1 MLCTC
6 DIDLSENNKIN
17 ETIQV
22 MVPEIFD
29 DEFLNGYGF
38 IYYPSIYYD
47 NTLSI
52 TPTNQR
58 ERVWI
63 ELHTNDIEE
72 ARNWS
77 ILTGK
82 NSSANRTLVNERENE
97 KFFEFLWLDEVRPVD
112 ELYNSRYGLLSR
124 VHRTEYFV
132 PLFDKFD
139 FFPRFDDF
147 EKNYIIG
154 IYNGN
159 QSIENVK
166 EFVEYVYKQSLLM
179 FDKIVETIVIEKE
192 DIIEIFIQSQ
202 SNDRNGYNNKFVFD
216 IETRVLTFV
225 DRKWIEEI
233 RFAKVDF
240 FEEYGLTLEFVG
252 IWNDYMPVVV
262 IDGGFEGERASICT
276 IHISSLTRLPP
287 MEISANIISENV
299 RLNNVPFNELY
310 KNEQFGILYPDKY
323 WKDYRPAI
331 GIRVEDYDRYTMEII
346 VKINGIQQIV
356 TVGDMVGVTH

>member
-1 MLCTC
+1 ML
-6 DIDLSENNKIN
+6 
-17 ETIQV
+17 
-22 MVPEIFD
+22 PEIFD

-77 ILTGK
+77 ILTQK
-82 NSSANRTLVNERENE
+82 NGSANRTLVNERENE

-154 IYNGN
+154 IYNGE
-159 QSIENVK
+159 QSIEKVK
-166 EFVEYVYKQSLLM
+166 ELVEYLWVHSLLM
-179 FDKIVETIVIEKE
+179 FDEIIDLNIIEKE
-192 DIIEIFIQSQ
+192 GIFEIFIKSKGH
-202 SNDRNGYNNKFVFD
+202 DRTGYNNKFVFD
-216 IETRVLTFV
+216 TKTRVLTFV
-225 DRKWIEEI
+225 ERKWIEEI

-252 IWNDYMPVVV
+252 IWNDYMPMVSM
-262 IDGGFEGERASICT
+262 DGKPPKGERASICT
-276 IHISSLTRLPP
+276 IHISSSTSLPFL
-287 MEISANIISENV
+287 EISANIITDNK
-299 RLNNVPFNELY
+299 RLNNVPFLELY
-310 KNEQFGILYPDKY
+310 DNEQFGILYPGRY

-331 GIRVEDYDRYTMEII
+331 GIRLEDYDRYIMEII
-346 VKINGIQQIV
+346 VRIDGKQEVITI
-356 TVGDMVGVTH
+356 GDMVGVTH